1 MQKIAKDLVVTNEK
15 TGKQT
20 LQYEKQLMKISQTLS
35 QNFASKND
43 DKQSSQFQNL
53 MLEYSNLNEVLRETY
68 LQFKAILLLS
78 IEQ

>member
-1 MQKIAKDLVVTNEK
+1 VQKIAKDLVVTNEK